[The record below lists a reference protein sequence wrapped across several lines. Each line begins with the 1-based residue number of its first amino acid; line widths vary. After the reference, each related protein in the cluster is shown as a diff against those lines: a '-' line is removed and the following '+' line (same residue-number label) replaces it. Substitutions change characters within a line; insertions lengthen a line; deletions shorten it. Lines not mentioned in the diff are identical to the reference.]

1 MWEGSGERGES
12 LAFCQADG
20 VRWLYLLRHAKSS
33 WDAPELADIDRP
45 LAGRGRRDAE
55 AMATYLHEQGIVPA
69 LVLCSPAR
77 RTRQTLKPLK
87 RWLTGSRIEFED
99 GLYAASADR
108 LLRSVHEID
117 DGVRSALLIAH
128 EPGIRQLALLLAGG
142 GDEEAMAR
150 VEEKFPTGA
159 LAGLALPS
167 GRWAALAPGDAEL
180 RWFVRPKDLRD
191 GA

>member
-1 MWEGSGERGES
+1 MVVLCFW
-12 LAFCQADG
+12 QAGG

-45 LAGRGRRDAE
+45 LAGRGRRDAK
-55 AMATYLHEQGIVPA
+55 AMAGYMREQGIVPA
-69 LVLCSPAR
+69 LILCSPAK

-87 RWLTGSRIEFED
+87 RWLTGSRIAFED
-99 GLYAASADR
+99 GLYAASTDR
-108 LLRSVHEID
+108 LLRSVQEID

-128 EPGIRQLALLLAGG
+128 EPGIRELALLLAGS
-142 GDEEAMAR
+142 GDPDALTR

-167 GRWAALAPGDAEL
+167 ERWTALAPGDAEL

-191 GA
+191 GG

>member
-1 MWEGSGERGES
+1 M
-12 LAFCQADG
+12 L

-33 WDAPELADIDRP
+33 WDDPELADIDRP

-55 AMATYLHEQGIVPA
+55 AMAAYLREQGIVPA

-77 RTRQTLKPLK
+77 RARQTLKPLK
-87 RWLTGSRIEFED
+87 ARLSGSRVVIDE

-117 DGVRSALLIAH
+117 DAVPSALLIAH
-128 EPGIRQLALLLAGG
+128 EPGIRQLALLLAGSG
-142 GDEEAMAR
+142 EEQARSR

-159 LAGLALPS
+159 LAALAVS
-167 GRWAALAPGDAEL
+167 AGHWSALAPGDAEL
-180 RWFVRPKDLRD
+180 RWFVRPKDLRE
-191 GA
+191 GR